1 MSIVDEDVEMS
12 EARVGPESG
21 QASNDESEQV
31 LINFFLIFTELE
43 PFLLIKFF
51 RMWLTERLNKIK

>member
-51 RMWLTERLNKIK
+51 ACG